1 MTMGIFSPR
10 TLKLIFGGSLTR
22 ASVQSTAF
30 TFPPGNFDVRRSS
43 AATISM
49 SSSPSNMDPFSL
61 SGKTA
66 LVTGSSGGIGKGI
79 AKIFAEV
86 GDF

>member
-1 MTMGIFSPR
+1 MTMGILSPR
-10 TLKLIFGGSLTR
+10 TLKLIFASSLTR

-30 TFPPGNFDVRRSS
+30 TLSPRNFGVRRSS
-43 AATISM
+43 AAAISM

-79 AKIFAEV
+79 AKTFAEV